1 MKRLL
6 QNRTVKF
13 KIMVYN
19 ICIICVIGII
29 FSVTSYVTANKKAVQ
44 LAQNSVEYHVESI
57 SRYYQEVYEQMV
69 NLVLNCAE
77 REMFDLSSLG
87 QLKTVEEKRKGLDYA
102 KLAANF
108 CAVTGYGDYIT
119 RLSIFDDNDVHI
131 SAGTALSSV
140 DDGRRIRNAP
150 WFDRE
155 LKKDMYDYRLDLV
168 NSPFYKEVGMTI
180 PIICKNSGYKD
191 SDCSALF
198 LSPRLYLDRLKE
210 DDNGNTML
218 VTTYRGERIATLR
231 ESENQKEESD
241 RLIDSILRREEER
254 GTWQYQIN
262 GEPHLVSYNKESQS
276 GALVIEIMDMANLKN
291 DRLMLMQ
298 TVGLIFISCVLLG
311 ISMSF
316 LFTNAVRKPIDRL
329 VNHVDR
335 IAKGDFSQEES
346 LESQDEIGLIGKAV
360 NTMSSQIEQL
370 MDKRL
375 EDEKE
380 KSSLEIRMLQAQ
392 INPHFLYNTLDSIK
406 WIAVIQKNSGI
417 VKAVTALSKL
427 LKNMAKGV
435 DQRVTLRE
443 ELDFVRD
450 YVTIEKLKYVEMFD
464 LEVDIGEEILYE
476 ARIVKLTLQP
486 LVENAIFSGIEPGGK
501 NGTIRIHAYEKDKCL
516 CIDVRDDGIGIP
528 EEKIPELLNHSEKL
542 KGDQMSS
549 IGMPNVDR
557 RLKLI
562 YGEEY
567 GLSEVIVD
575 IVETGSTLR
584 ENGLTVL
591 EEVCPLSAR
600 MVVNQV
606 SMRMEN
612 ERITKLIQDLKGA
625 LV

>member
-6 QNRTVKF
+6 ENRTVKF

-119 RLSIFDDNDVHI
+119 RLSIFDDSDVHI

-191 SDCSALF
+191 SDYSALF

-501 NGTIRIHAYEKDKCL
+501 NGTIRIHSYETDKCL

-567 GLSEVIVD
+567 GLS
-575 IVETGSTLR
+575 VESRVGEYTQI
-584 ENGLTVL
+584 TVRIPL
-591 EEVCPLSAR
+591 EY
-600 MVVNQV
+600 
-606 SMRMEN
+606 
-612 ERITKLIQDLKGA
+612 
-625 LV
+625 

>member
-119 RLSIFDDNDVHI
+119 RLSIFDDSDVHI

-276 GALVIEIMDMANLKN
+276 GALVIEIMDMANLKT

-567 GLSEVIVD
+567 GLS
-575 IVETGSTLR
+575 VESRVGEYTQI
-584 ENGLTVL
+584 TVRIPL
-591 EEVCPLSAR
+591 EY
-600 MVVNQV
+600 
-606 SMRMEN
+606 
-612 ERITKLIQDLKGA
+612 
-625 LV
+625 

>member
-1 MKRLL
+1 MKKLL

-87 QLKTVEEKRKGLDYA
+87 QLDTVEEKRRGLDYA

-108 CAVTGYGDYIT
+108 CTVTGYGDYIT

-140 DDGRRIRNAP
+140 DDGRRIQNAP

-168 NSPFYKEVGMTI
+168 TSPFYKEVGMTI

-241 RLIDSILRREEER
+241 RLIDSILRREEGR
-254 GTWQYQIN
+254 GTWRYQIN

-291 DRLMLMQ
+291 DSLMLMQ

-329 VNHVDR
+329 VNHVGR

-360 NTMSSQIEQL
+360 NSMSSQIEQL

-435 DQRVTLRE
+435 DERVTLRE

-464 LEVDIGEEILYE
+464 LEVDIGEETLYD

-567 GLSEVIVD
+567 GLS
-575 IVETGSTLR
+575 VESQVGEYTQI
-584 ENGLTVL
+584 TVRIPL
-591 EEVCPLSAR
+591 EY
-600 MVVNQV
+600 
-606 SMRMEN
+606 
-612 ERITKLIQDLKGA
+612 
-625 LV
+625 

>member
-1 MKRLL
+1 M
-6 QNRTVKF
+6 
-13 KIMVYN
+13 
-19 ICIICVIGII
+19 
-29 FSVTSYVTANKKAVQ
+29 TANKKAVQ

-87 QLKTVEEKRKGLDYA
+87 QLNTVEEKRKGLDYA

-119 RLSIFDDNDVHI
+119 RLSIFDDSDVHI

-140 DDGRRIRNAP
+140 DDGRRIQNAP

-168 NSPFYKEVGMTI
+168 TSPFYKEVGMTI

-191 SDCSALF
+191 NDCSALF

-241 RLIDSILRREEER
+241 HLIDSILRREEER
-254 GTWQYQIN
+254 GTWRYQIN

-291 DRLMLMQ
+291 DSLMLMQ

-329 VNHVDR
+329 VNHVGR

-360 NTMSSQIEQL
+360 NSMSSQIEQL

-435 DQRVTLRE
+435 DERVTLRE

-464 LEVDIGEEILYE
+464 LEVDIGEETLYD

-516 CIDVRDDGIGIP
+516 CIEVRDDGIGIP

-567 GLSEVIVD
+567 GLS
-575 IVETGSTLR
+575 VESQVGAYTQI
-584 ENGLTVL
+584 TVRIPL
-591 EEVCPLSAR
+591 EY
-600 MVVNQV
+600 
-606 SMRMEN
+606 
-612 ERITKLIQDLKGA
+612 
-625 LV
+625 

>member
-1 MKRLL
+1 M
-6 QNRTVKF
+6 
-13 KIMVYN
+13 
-19 ICIICVIGII
+19 
-29 FSVTSYVTANKKAVQ
+29 TANKKAVQ

-119 RLSIFDDNDVHI
+119 RLSIFDDSDVHI

-567 GLSEVIVD
+567 GLS
-575 IVETGSTLR
+575 VESRVGEYTQI
-584 ENGLTVL
+584 TVRIPL
-591 EEVCPLSAR
+591 EY
-600 MVVNQV
+600 
-606 SMRMEN
+606 
-612 ERITKLIQDLKGA
+612 
-625 LV
+625 

>member
-1 MKRLL
+1 MMKKLL

-87 QLKTVEEKRKGLDYA
+87 QLDTVEEKRRGLDYA

-108 CAVTGYGDYIT
+108 CTVTGYGDYIT

-140 DDGRRIRNAP
+140 DDGRRIQNAP

-241 RLIDSILRREEER
+241 RLIDSILRREEGR
-254 GTWQYQIN
+254 GTWRYQIN

-291 DRLMLMQ
+291 DSLMLMQ

-329 VNHVDR
+329 VNHVGR

-360 NTMSSQIEQL
+360 NSMSSQIEQL

-435 DQRVTLRE
+435 DERVTLRE

-464 LEVDIGEEILYE
+464 LEVDIGEEMLYD

-501 NGTIRIHAYEKDKCL
+501 NGTIRIRAYEKDKCL
-516 CIDVRDDGIGIP
+516 CVDVRDDGIGIP

-567 GLSEVIVD
+567 GLS
-575 IVETGSTLR
+575 VESQVGEYTQI
-584 ENGLTVL
+584 TVRIPL
-591 EEVCPLSAR
+591 EY
-600 MVVNQV
+600 
-606 SMRMEN
+606 
-612 ERITKLIQDLKGA
+612 
-625 LV
+625 

>member
-119 RLSIFDDNDVHI
+119 RLSIFDDSDVHI

-501 NGTIRIHAYEKDKCL
+501 NGTIRIHVYEKDKCL

-567 GLSEVIVD
+567 GLS
-575 IVETGSTLR
+575 VESRVGEYTQI
-584 ENGLTVL
+584 TVRIPL
-591 EEVCPLSAR
+591 EY
-600 MVVNQV
+600 
-606 SMRMEN
+606 
-612 ERITKLIQDLKGA
+612 
-625 LV
+625 

>member
-1 MKRLL
+1 
-6 QNRTVKF
+6 
-13 KIMVYN
+13 
-19 ICIICVIGII
+19 
-29 FSVTSYVTANKKAVQ
+29 
-44 LAQNSVEYHVESI
+44 
-57 SRYYQEVYEQMV
+57 MV

-87 QLKTVEEKRKGLDYA
+87 QLDTVEEKRRGLDYA

-108 CAVTGYGDYIT
+108 CTVTGYGDYIT

-140 DDGRRIRNAP
+140 DDGRRIQNAP

-241 RLIDSILRREEER
+241 RLIDSILRREEGR
-254 GTWQYQIN
+254 GTWRYQIN

-291 DRLMLMQ
+291 DSLMLMQ

-329 VNHVDR
+329 VNHVGR

-360 NTMSSQIEQL
+360 NSMSSQIEQL

-435 DQRVTLRE
+435 DERVTLRE

-464 LEVDIGEEILYE
+464 LEVDIGEEMLYD

-501 NGTIRIHAYEKDKCL
+501 NGTIRIRAYEKDKCL
-516 CIDVRDDGIGIP
+516 CVDVRDDGIGIP

-567 GLSEVIVD
+567 GLS
-575 IVETGSTLR
+575 VESQVGEYTQI
-584 ENGLTVL
+584 TVRIPL
-591 EEVCPLSAR
+591 EY
-600 MVVNQV
+600 
-606 SMRMEN
+606 
-612 ERITKLIQDLKGA
+612 
-625 LV
+625 

>member
-1 MKRLL
+1 
-6 QNRTVKF
+6 
-13 KIMVYN
+13 
-19 ICIICVIGII
+19 
-29 FSVTSYVTANKKAVQ
+29 
-44 LAQNSVEYHVESI
+44 
-57 SRYYQEVYEQMV
+57 MV

-119 RLSIFDDNDVHI
+119 RLSIFDDSDVHI

-191 SDCSALF
+191 SDYSALF

-567 GLSEVIVD
+567 GLS
-575 IVETGSTLR
+575 VESRVGEYTQI
-584 ENGLTVL
+584 TVRIPL
-591 EEVCPLSAR
+591 EY
-600 MVVNQV
+600 
-606 SMRMEN
+606 
-612 ERITKLIQDLKGA
+612 
-625 LV
+625 

>member
-1 MKRLL
+1 
-6 QNRTVKF
+6 
-13 KIMVYN
+13 MVYN

-87 QLKTVEEKRKGLDYA
+87 QLDTVEEKRRGLDYA

-108 CAVTGYGDYIT
+108 CTVTGYGDYIT

-140 DDGRRIRNAP
+140 DDGRRIQNAP

-291 DRLMLMQ
+291 DSLME
-298 TVGLIFISCVLLG
+298 F
-311 ISMSF
+311 
-316 LFTNAVRKPIDRL
+316 VRYTQSNRL
-329 VNHVDR
+329 V
-335 IAKGDFSQEES
+335 AELS
-346 LESQDEIGLIGKAV
+346 
-360 NTMSSQIEQL
+360 
-370 MDKRL
+370 
-375 EDEKE
+375 
-380 KSSLEIRMLQAQ
+380 QAQ
-392 INPHFLYNTLDSIK
+392 QSILEREGFKLNTKKSLF
-406 WIAVIQKNSGI
+406 
-417 VKAVTALSKL
+417 
-427 LKNMAKGV
+427 
-435 DQRVTLRE
+435 E
-443 ELDFVRD
+443 
-450 YVTIEKLKYVEMFD
+450 
-464 LEVDIGEEILYE
+464 
-476 ARIVKLTLQP
+476 LTL
-486 LVENAIFSGIEPGGK
+486 
-501 NGTIRIHAYEKDKCL
+501 
-516 CIDVRDDGIGIP
+516 
-528 EEKIPELLNHSEKL
+528 
-542 KGDQMSS
+542 
-549 IGMPNVDR
+549 
-557 RLKLI
+557 
-562 YGEEY
+562 
-567 GLSEVIVD
+567 
-575 IVETGSTLR
+575 
-584 ENGLTVL
+584 
-591 EEVCPLSAR
+591 
-600 MVVNQV
+600 
-606 SMRMEN
+606 
-612 ERITKLIQDLKGA
+612 
-625 LV
+625 

>member
-119 RLSIFDDNDVHI
+119 RLSIFDDSDVHI

-464 LEVDIGEEILYE
+464 LEVDIGEEILNE

-567 GLSEVIVD
+567 GLS
-575 IVETGSTLR
+575 VESRVGEYTQI
-584 ENGLTVL
+584 TVRIPL
-591 EEVCPLSAR
+591 EY
-600 MVVNQV
+600 
-606 SMRMEN
+606 
-612 ERITKLIQDLKGA
+612 
-625 LV
+625 

>member
-1 MKRLL
+1 M
-6 QNRTVKF
+6 
-13 KIMVYN
+13 
-19 ICIICVIGII
+19 
-29 FSVTSYVTANKKAVQ
+29 TANKKAVQ

-87 QLKTVEEKRKGLDYA
+87 QLNTVEEKRRGLDYA

-108 CAVTGYGDYIT
+108 CTVTGYGDYIT

-140 DDGRRIRNAP
+140 DDGRRIQNAP

-241 RLIDSILRREEER
+241 RLIDSILRREEGR
-254 GTWQYQIN
+254 GTWRYQIN

-291 DRLMLMQ
+291 DSLMLMQ

-329 VNHVDR
+329 VNHVGR

-360 NTMSSQIEQL
+360 NSMSSQIEQL

-435 DQRVTLRE
+435 DERVTLRE

-464 LEVDIGEEILYE
+464 LEVDIGEEMLYD

-516 CIDVRDDGIGIP
+516 CVDVRDDGIGIP

-567 GLSEVIVD
+567 GLS
-575 IVETGSTLR
+575 VESQVGEYTQI
-584 ENGLTVL
+584 TVRIPL
-591 EEVCPLSAR
+591 EY
-600 MVVNQV
+600 
-606 SMRMEN
+606 
-612 ERITKLIQDLKGA
+612 
-625 LV
+625 

>member
-1 MKRLL
+1 MKKLL

-77 REMFDLSSLG
+77 REMFDLSALG
-87 QLKTVEEKRKGLDYA
+87 QLSNVEEKRKGLDYA

-119 RLSIFDDNDVHI
+119 RLSIFDDSDVHI

-140 DDGRRIRNAP
+140 DDGRRIQNAP

-262 GEPHLVSYNKESQS
+262 GESHLVSYNKESQS

-329 VNHVDR
+329 VNHVGR

-360 NTMSSQIEQL
+360 NSMSSQIEQL

-435 DQRVTLRE
+435 DERVTLRE

-464 LEVDIGEEILYE
+464 LEVDIGEETLYD

-567 GLSEVIVD
+567 GLS
-575 IVETGSTLR
+575 VESRVGEYTQI
-584 ENGLTVL
+584 TVRIPL
-591 EEVCPLSAR
+591 EY
-600 MVVNQV
+600 
-606 SMRMEN
+606 
-612 ERITKLIQDLKGA
+612 
-625 LV
+625 

>member
-6 QNRTVKF
+6 QNKTVKF

-29 FSVTSYVTANKKAVQ
+29 FSVTNYVTANRKAIQ

-57 SRYYQEVYEQMV
+57 SRYYQEVYDQMV

-87 QLKTVEEKRKGLDYA
+87 QLDTVEEKRKGLDYA

-119 RLSIFDDNDVHI
+119 RLSIFDDSDVHI

-140 DDGRRIRNAP
+140 DDGRRIRSAP

-168 NSPFYKEVGMTI
+168 DSPFYKEVGMAI

-191 SDCSALF
+191 SDWSALF

-231 ESENQKEESD
+231 EPEGQKEESD
-241 RLIDSILRREEER
+241 HLIDSILHREENRGIER
-254 GTWQYQIN
+254 YRIS
-262 GEPHLVSYNKESQS
+262 GEPYLVSFNKESQS
-276 GALVIEIMDMANLKN
+276 GVVVIEIMDMAVLKN
-291 DRLMLMQ
+291 DSLMLMQ
-298 TVGLIFISCVLLG
+298 TVGLIFLSCVLLG

-329 VNHVDR
+329 VNHVGR
-335 IAKGDFSQEES
+335 IAKGDFGQEES
-346 LESQDEIGLIGKAV
+346 LESEDEIGLIGKAV
-360 NTMSSQIEQL
+360 NSMSSQIEQL

-435 DQRVTLRE
+435 DERVTLRE

-464 LEVDIGEEILYE
+464 LEINIEEETLYD

-501 NGTIRIHAYEKDKCL
+501 NGTILIHAYEQDKCL
-516 CIDVRDDGIGIP
+516 CIEVRDDGIGIP

-567 GLSEVIVD
+567 GLSIESRAGEYTQI
-575 IVETGSTLR
+575 
-584 ENGLTVL
+584 TVRIPL
-591 EEVCPLSAR
+591 EY
-600 MVVNQV
+600 
-606 SMRMEN
+606 
-612 ERITKLIQDLKGA
+612 
-625 LV
+625 

>member
-119 RLSIFDDNDVHI
+119 RLSIFDDSDVHI

-262 GEPHLVSYNKESQS
+262 GEPHLVSYNKESQI

-567 GLSEVIVD
+567 GLS
-575 IVETGSTLR
+575 VESRVGEYTQI
-584 ENGLTVL
+584 TVRIPL
-591 EEVCPLSAR
+591 EY
-600 MVVNQV
+600 
-606 SMRMEN
+606 
-612 ERITKLIQDLKGA
+612 
-625 LV
+625 

>member
-29 FSVTSYVTANKKAVQ
+29 ISVTNYMTANKKTIQ
-44 LAQNSVEYHVESI
+44 LAQNSVGYHVESI
-57 SRYYQEVYEQMV
+57 SRYYEEIYEQMV

-87 QLKTVEEKRKGLDYA
+87 QLNTVEEKRKGLDYA

-119 RLSIFDDNDVHI
+119 RLSIFDDSDVHI

-140 DDGRRIRNAP
+140 DDGRRIRNSP

-155 LKKDMYDYRLDLV
+155 LKKDMYSYRLDLV
-168 NSPFYKEVGMTI
+168 ESPFYKEVGMAI

-191 SDCSALF
+191 SDWSALF

-231 ESENQKEESD
+231 EPVNLQEESGH
-241 RLIDSILRREEER
+241 LIDSIIRREESRGIER
-254 GTWQYQIN
+254 YRMN
-262 GEPHLVSYNKESQS
+262 GEPCLVSFNKDSQS
-276 GALVIEIMDMANLKN
+276 GVVVIEIMDMAVLKN
-291 DRLMLMQ
+291 DSLMLMQ
-298 TVGLIFISCVLLG
+298 TVGLIFFSCVLLG

-329 VNHVDR
+329 VNHVGR

-360 NTMSSQIEQL
+360 NSMSSQIEQL

-435 DQRVTLRE
+435 DERVTLRE

-464 LEVDIGEEILYE
+464 LEIDIREETLYD

-501 NGTIRIHAYEKDKCL
+501 NGTIQISAYERDKCL
-516 CIDVRDDGIGIP
+516 CINVRDDGIGIP

-562 YGEEY
+562 YGEAY
-567 GLSEVIVD
+567 GLS
-575 IVETGSTLR
+575 VESR
-584 ENGLTVL
+584 EGEYTQITVTIPL
-591 EEVCPLSAR
+591 EY
-600 MVVNQV
+600 
-606 SMRMEN
+606 
-612 ERITKLIQDLKGA
+612 
-625 LV
+625 

>member
-119 RLSIFDDNDVHI
+119 RLSIFDDSDVHI

-140 DDGRRIRNAP
+140 DDGRRIWNAP

-567 GLSEVIVD
+567 GLS
-575 IVETGSTLR
+575 VESRVGEYTQI
-584 ENGLTVL
+584 TVRIPL
-591 EEVCPLSAR
+591 EY
-600 MVVNQV
+600 
-606 SMRMEN
+606 
-612 ERITKLIQDLKGA
+612 
-625 LV
+625 

>member
-1 MKRLL
+1 M
-6 QNRTVKF
+6 
-13 KIMVYN
+13 
-19 ICIICVIGII
+19 
-29 FSVTSYVTANKKAVQ
+29 TANKKAVQ

-87 QLKTVEEKRKGLDYA
+87 QLDTVEEKRRGLDYA

-108 CAVTGYGDYIT
+108 CTVTGYGDYIT

-140 DDGRRIRNAP
+140 DDGRRIQNAP

-241 RLIDSILRREEER
+241 RLIDSILRREEGR
-254 GTWQYQIN
+254 GTWRYQIN

-291 DRLMLMQ
+291 DSLMLMQ

-329 VNHVDR
+329 VNHVGR

-360 NTMSSQIEQL
+360 NSMSSQIEQL

-435 DQRVTLRE
+435 DERVTLRE

-464 LEVDIGEEILYE
+464 LEVDIGEEMLYD

-501 NGTIRIHAYEKDKCL
+501 NGTIRIRAYEKDKCL
-516 CIDVRDDGIGIP
+516 CVDVRDDGIGIP

-567 GLSEVIVD
+567 GLS
-575 IVETGSTLR
+575 VESQVGEYTQI
-584 ENGLTVL
+584 TVRIPL
-591 EEVCPLSAR
+591 EY
-600 MVVNQV
+600 
-606 SMRMEN
+606 
-612 ERITKLIQDLKGA
+612 
-625 LV
+625 

>member
-119 RLSIFDDNDVHI
+119 RLSIFDDSDVHI

-276 GALVIEIMDMANLKN
+276 GALVIEIMEMENLKT

-329 VNHVDR
+329 VNHVEK

-567 GLSEVIVD
+567 GLS
-575 IVETGSTLR
+575 VESRVGEYTQI
-584 ENGLTVL
+584 TVRIPL
-591 EEVCPLSAR
+591 EY
-600 MVVNQV
+600 
-606 SMRMEN
+606 
-612 ERITKLIQDLKGA
+612 
-625 LV
+625 

>member
-1 MKRLL
+1 M
-6 QNRTVKF
+6 
-13 KIMVYN
+13 
-19 ICIICVIGII
+19 
-29 FSVTSYVTANKKAVQ
+29 
-44 LAQNSVEYHVESI
+44 
-57 SRYYQEVYEQMV
+57 
-69 NLVLNCAE
+69 
-77 REMFDLSSLG
+77 
-87 QLKTVEEKRKGLDYA
+87 
-102 KLAANF
+102 
-108 CAVTGYGDYIT
+108 
-119 RLSIFDDNDVHI
+119 
-131 SAGTALSSV
+131 
-140 DDGRRIRNAP
+140 
-150 WFDRE
+150 
-155 LKKDMYDYRLDLV
+155 
-168 NSPFYKEVGMTI
+168 
-180 PIICKNSGYKD
+180 
-191 SDCSALF
+191 
-198 LSPRLYLDRLKE
+198 
-210 DDNGNTML
+210 
-218 VTTYRGERIATLR
+218 
-231 ESENQKEESD
+231 
-241 RLIDSILRREEER
+241 
-254 GTWQYQIN
+254 
-262 GEPHLVSYNKESQS
+262 
-276 GALVIEIMDMANLKN
+276 IEIMDMANLKN
-291 DRLMLMQ
+291 DSLMLMQ

-329 VNHVDR
+329 VNHVGR

-360 NTMSSQIEQL
+360 NSMSSQIEQL

-435 DQRVTLRE
+435 DERVTLRE

-464 LEVDIGEEILYE
+464 LEVDIGEEMLYD

-501 NGTIRIHAYEKDKCL
+501 NGTIRIRAYEKDKCL
-516 CIDVRDDGIGIP
+516 CVDVRDDGIGIP

-567 GLSEVIVD
+567 GLS
-575 IVETGSTLR
+575 VESQVGEYTQI
-584 ENGLTVL
+584 TVRIPL
-591 EEVCPLSAR
+591 EY
-600 MVVNQV
+600 
-606 SMRMEN
+606 
-612 ERITKLIQDLKGA
+612 
-625 LV
+625 

>member
-1 MKRLL
+1 M
-6 QNRTVKF
+6 
-13 KIMVYN
+13 
-19 ICIICVIGII
+19 
-29 FSVTSYVTANKKAVQ
+29 
-44 LAQNSVEYHVESI
+44 
-57 SRYYQEVYEQMV
+57 
-69 NLVLNCAE
+69 
-77 REMFDLSSLG
+77 
-87 QLKTVEEKRKGLDYA
+87 
-102 KLAANF
+102 
-108 CAVTGYGDYIT
+108 
-119 RLSIFDDNDVHI
+119 
-131 SAGTALSSV
+131 
-140 DDGRRIRNAP
+140 
-150 WFDRE
+150 
-155 LKKDMYDYRLDLV
+155 
-168 NSPFYKEVGMTI
+168 
-180 PIICKNSGYKD
+180 
-191 SDCSALF
+191 
-198 LSPRLYLDRLKE
+198 
-210 DDNGNTML
+210 
-218 VTTYRGERIATLR
+218 
-231 ESENQKEESD
+231 
-241 RLIDSILRREEER
+241 
-254 GTWQYQIN
+254 
-262 GEPHLVSYNKESQS
+262 
-276 GALVIEIMDMANLKN
+276 IEIMDMANLKN

-501 NGTIRIHAYEKDKCL
+501 NGTIRIHAYEKDKCSASM
-516 CIDVRDDGIGIP
+516 CGTT
-528 EEKIPELLNHSEKL
+528 ESEYRK
-542 KGDQMSS
+542 KRYRS
-549 IGMPNVDR
+549 
-557 RLKLI
+557 
-562 YGEEY
+562 
-567 GLSEVIVD
+567 
-575 IVETGSTLR
+575 
-584 ENGLTVL
+584 
-591 EEVCPLSAR
+591 C
-600 MVVNQV
+600 
-606 SMRMEN
+606 
-612 ERITKLIQDLKGA
+612 
-625 LV
+625 

>member
-1 MKRLL
+1 MK
-6 QNRTVKF
+6 
-13 KIMVYN
+13 
-19 ICIICVIGII
+19 
-29 FSVTSYVTANKKAVQ
+29 ANKKAVQ

-87 QLKTVEEKRKGLDYA
+87 QLDTVEEKRRGLDYA

-108 CAVTGYGDYIT
+108 CTVTGYGDYIT

-140 DDGRRIRNAP
+140 DDGRRIQNAP

-241 RLIDSILRREEER
+241 RLIDSILRREEGR
-254 GTWQYQIN
+254 GTWRYQIN

-291 DRLMLMQ
+291 DSLMLMQ

-329 VNHVDR
+329 VNHVGR

-360 NTMSSQIEQL
+360 NSMSSQIEQL

-435 DQRVTLRE
+435 DERVTLRE

-464 LEVDIGEEILYE
+464 LEVDIGEETLYD

-567 GLSEVIVD
+567 GLS
-575 IVETGSTLR
+575 VESQVGEYTQI
-584 ENGLTVL
+584 TVRIPL
-591 EEVCPLSAR
+591 EY
-600 MVVNQV
+600 
-606 SMRMEN
+606 
-612 ERITKLIQDLKGA
+612 
-625 LV
+625 

>member
-119 RLSIFDDNDVHI
+119 RLSIFDDSDVHI

-516 CIDVRDDGIGIP
+516 CIDVLDDGIGIP

-567 GLSEVIVD
+567 GLS
-575 IVETGSTLR
+575 VESRVGEYTQI
-584 ENGLTVL
+584 TVRIPL
-591 EEVCPLSAR
+591 EY
-600 MVVNQV
+600 
-606 SMRMEN
+606 
-612 ERITKLIQDLKGA
+612 
-625 LV
+625 

>member
-1 MKRLL
+1 
-6 QNRTVKF
+6 
-13 KIMVYN
+13 
-19 ICIICVIGII
+19 
-29 FSVTSYVTANKKAVQ
+29 
-44 LAQNSVEYHVESI
+44 
-57 SRYYQEVYEQMV
+57 
-69 NLVLNCAE
+69 
-77 REMFDLSSLG
+77 
-87 QLKTVEEKRKGLDYA
+87 
-102 KLAANF
+102 
-108 CAVTGYGDYIT
+108 
-119 RLSIFDDNDVHI
+119 
-131 SAGTALSSV
+131 
-140 DDGRRIRNAP
+140 
-150 WFDRE
+150 
-155 LKKDMYDYRLDLV
+155 
-168 NSPFYKEVGMTI
+168 MTI

-241 RLIDSILRREEER
+241 RLIDSILRREEGR
-254 GTWQYQIN
+254 GTWRYQIN

-291 DRLMLMQ
+291 DSLMLMQ

-329 VNHVDR
+329 VNHVGR

-360 NTMSSQIEQL
+360 NSMSSQIEQL

-435 DQRVTLRE
+435 DERVTLRE

-464 LEVDIGEEILYE
+464 LEVDIGEEMLYD

-567 GLSEVIVD
+567 GLS
-575 IVETGSTLR
+575 VESQVGEYTQI
-584 ENGLTVL
+584 TVRIPL
-591 EEVCPLSAR
+591 EY
-600 MVVNQV
+600 
-606 SMRMEN
+606 
-612 ERITKLIQDLKGA
+612 
-625 LV
+625 

>member
-119 RLSIFDDNDVHI
+119 RLSIFDDSDVHI

-392 INPHFLYNTLDSIK
+392 INPLYNTLDSIK

-567 GLSEVIVD
+567 GLS
-575 IVETGSTLR
+575 VESRVGEYTQI
-584 ENGLTVL
+584 TVRIPL
-591 EEVCPLSAR
+591 EY
-600 MVVNQV
+600 
-606 SMRMEN
+606 
-612 ERITKLIQDLKGA
+612 
-625 LV
+625 

>member
-1 MKRLL
+1 
-6 QNRTVKF
+6 
-13 KIMVYN
+13 
-19 ICIICVIGII
+19 
-29 FSVTSYVTANKKAVQ
+29 
-44 LAQNSVEYHVESI
+44 
-57 SRYYQEVYEQMV
+57 
-69 NLVLNCAE
+69 
-77 REMFDLSSLG
+77 
-87 QLKTVEEKRKGLDYA
+87 
-102 KLAANF
+102 
-108 CAVTGYGDYIT
+108 
-119 RLSIFDDNDVHI
+119 
-131 SAGTALSSV
+131 
-140 DDGRRIRNAP
+140 
-150 WFDRE
+150 
-155 LKKDMYDYRLDLV
+155 
-168 NSPFYKEVGMTI
+168 MTI

-191 SDCSALF
+191 SDYSALF

-516 CIDVRDDGIGIP
+516 CIEVRDDGIGIP

-567 GLSEVIVD
+567 GLS
-575 IVETGSTLR
+575 VESRVGEYTQI
-584 ENGLTVL
+584 TVRIPL
-591 EEVCPLSAR
+591 EY
-600 MVVNQV
+600 
-606 SMRMEN
+606 
-612 ERITKLIQDLKGA
+612 
-625 LV
+625 

>member
-1 MKRLL
+1 M
-6 QNRTVKF
+6 
-13 KIMVYN
+13 
-19 ICIICVIGII
+19 
-29 FSVTSYVTANKKAVQ
+29 TANKKAVQ

-108 CAVTGYGDYIT
+108 CVVTGYGDYIT
-119 RLSIFDDNDVHI
+119 RLSIFDDSDVHI

-567 GLSEVIVD
+567 GLS
-575 IVETGSTLR
+575 VESRVGEYTQI
-584 ENGLTVL
+584 TVRIPL
-591 EEVCPLSAR
+591 EY
-600 MVVNQV
+600 
-606 SMRMEN
+606 
-612 ERITKLIQDLKGA
+612 
-625 LV
+625 